1 MPSALTDAVQETVS
15 DEEERR
21 LKALNR
27 TALLDTGAEEL
38 FDRYVR
44 IAAVLA
50 DTPVALISLVD
61 RDRQWFKAGQ
71 GTAIRETPRAWAFC
85 DHTIRGAGVFEVED
99 ALADPRFAD
108 NPLVL
113 GEAAVR
119 FYAGAP
125 LRVDRDL
132 AIGTLSVT
140 APEPKRLTDRQ
151 RGALADLA
159 RVLTREIETNHLAEI
174 RADRAAAARAAAI
187 EIAHQMRNMFAKVG
201 AIIEMTAREAED
213 TASMADGA
221 RRRVV
226 ALSQANEVALRNDF
240 GDAPLDEVA
249 AAALQPVRDRTGVPI
264 QASGDALS
272 LTPAAASVLAPL
284 IDELAHDADRRGAVE
299 AAGDVRLNW
308 RVEGEDMVMRWSEAA
323 PPADGAYASD
333 YATRIVPTALRGE
346 ARLTRDGFELRVPLA
361 AIEPHEEE
369 AG

>member
-21 LKALNR
+21 LRALAR
-27 TALLDTGAEEL
+27 TALLDTATEEL

-50 DTPVALISLVD
+50 DAPVSLISLVD
-61 RDRQWFKAGQ
+61 RDRQWFKAGK
-71 GTAIRETPRAWAFC
+71 GVDMRETPRSWAFC
-85 DHTIRGAGVFEVED
+85 DHAIRERGVFEVED
-99 ALADPRFAD
+99 ARADPRFAD

-125 LRVDRDL
+125 LRVDQGQ
-132 AIGTLSVT
+132 AIGTLCVIGS
-140 APEPKRLTDRQ
+140 EPKRLTKRQ
-151 RGALADLA
+151 RSALADLA
-159 RVLTREIETNHLAEI
+159 MVLTREIETNHLAEI
-174 RADRAAAARAAAI
+174 RADRAAAARAATI
-187 EIAHQMRNMFAKVG
+187 EIEHQMRNMFAKVG
-201 AIIEMTAREAED
+201 AIIEMTAREAAD
-213 TASMADGA
+213 TASMAEGA

-264 QASGDALS
+264 QASGDAVS

-299 AAGDVRLNW
+299 AAGGVRLGW
-308 RVEGEDMVMRWSEAA
+308 RAGAGELVLSWWEAA
-323 PPADGAYASD
+323 PPGRDAYASD
-333 YATRIVPTALRGE
+333 YLTRVVPTALRG
-346 ARLTRDGFELRVPLA
+346 ATRLTDDGYELRVPLA
-361 AIEPHEEE
+361 AIEPQGEE